1 MRSPITED
9 DVDELELSTP
19 DHRSVADQLVEWGD
33 EPHPRDELSPR
44 ELLTAAGEQLELAG
58 DPEAAEAVYRRA
70 VVAEGVSELDPR
82 SHLMALLLERGDTEE
97 ALVLDTQLRRSR
109 PADAATYEYMAD
121 VWADHGDDRRALGW
135 VTRGILV
142 HEEGPGFSDTDFAM
156 LCLMRWRIRERQ
168 GQEPDQYDLVG
179 IGMDERLDRSQEEHR
194 PLG

>member
-9 DVDELELSTP
+9 DVDELEFSTP
-19 DHRSVADQLVEWGD
+19 DHRRVAERLIKWGD

-58 DPEAAEAVYRRA
+58 DPESAEAVYRRA
-70 VVAEGVSELDPR
+70 VLAEGMSELDPR

-121 VWADHGDDRRALGW
+121 VWADHGEDRRALGW

-142 HEEGPGFSDTDFAM
+142 HEEGSAFSDTDVAM

-168 GQEPDQYDLVG
+168 GQEPDDYDLVG
-179 IGMDERLDRSQEEHR
+179 IGMDERLDRTQEEHR
-194 PLG
+194 PR